1 MLITGLGSHDM
12 IIGRNFFDYF
22 RVLIDVHH
30 RQLHWP
36 QEFPPAKTYSR
47 TMVIHSRDDI
57 RPQQIQRQYQQDMFR
72 RDRAI
77 AQNEKRRQDGVQI
90 KVLTCKLV
98 ESIPSLQDAP
108 QTLDNCQ
115 VAQPSLEDKHAVRK
129 AERHRPT
136 WEQQNQRDIA
146 RMNQELS
153 RPHDYQQ
160 DGYKKPGPGGPA
172 EQGGSGQQQQPLAID
187 IKMISANGFILN
199 ARQPKAEIFSIT
211 LDGLDRMIADRKQEL
226 QEQQP
231 AETDESLKAKV
242 PPYLHYCL
250 DFFSKQQL
258 DTLALH

>member
-1 MLITGLGSHDM
+1 
-12 IIGRNFFDYF
+12 
-22 RVLIDVHH
+22 
-30 RQLHWP
+30 
-36 QEFPPAKTYSR
+36 
-47 TMVIHSRDDI
+47 
-57 RPQQIQRQYQQDMFR
+57 MFR

-172 EQGGSGQQQQPLAID
+172 EQGGGEQQQQQQPLAID

-199 ARQPKAEIFSIT
+199 AR
-211 LDGLDRMIADRKQEL
+211 
-226 QEQQP
+226 
-231 AETDESLKAKV
+231 
-242 PPYLHYCL
+242 
-250 DFFSKQQL
+250 
-258 DTLALH
+258 